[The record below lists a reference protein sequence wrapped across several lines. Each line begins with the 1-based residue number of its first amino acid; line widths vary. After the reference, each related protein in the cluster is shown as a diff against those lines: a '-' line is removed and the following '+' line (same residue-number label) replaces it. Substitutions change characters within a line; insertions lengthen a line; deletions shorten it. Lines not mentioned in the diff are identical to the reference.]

1 MAETKKRDLEE
12 IVDLSIPYNEADRK
26 DKSVIISVNGR
37 SYQLD
42 RGVTNK
48 VPLFI
53 RMEYDRQQQMIADR
67 NKYIEK
73 VKKEMAD
80 RQLETNMTV

>member
-1 MAETKKRDLEE
+1 MAEPKKRDLEQ
-12 IVDLSIPYNEADRK
+12 IVDLYIPFIETDRK

-37 SYQLD
+37 PYQLD
-42 RGVTNK
+42 RGTTNK

-53 RMEYDRQQQMIADR
+53 KMEYERQQQMIADR
-67 NKYIEK
+67 NKFIEK

-80 RQLETNMTV
+80 RQHETGMKV

>member
-1 MAETKKRDLEE
+1 MADAKKRDLHE
-12 IVDLSIPYNEADRK
+12 IVELYIPYNEADRK

-37 SYQLD
+37 PYQLD

-53 RMEYDRQQQMIADR
+53 KLEYERQQQMIADR
-67 NKYIEK
+67 NAFIEK
-73 VKKEMAD
+73 VKNEMND
-80 RQLETNMTV
+80 RQRETGMRV

>member
-1 MAETKKRDLEE
+1 MAETQKRDLEQ
-12 IVDLSIPYNEADRK
+12 IVDLYIPYNEADRK

-37 SYQLD
+37 PYQLD

-53 RMEYDRQQQMIADR
+53 KLEYERQQQMIADR
-67 NKYIEK
+67 NAYIEK
-73 VKKEMAD
+73 VKKEMTD
-80 RQLETNMTV
+80 RQRETGMKV